1 MIAFLFFI
9 FLSFLYSNDINP
21 QNIEAGRIGDLYKVW
36 VYFDKKDSKR
46 IVDLDS
52 ASIER
57 RIKHGIVGP
66 TKYDYLIN
74 QSYIDRIKRLK
85 VEIKNQSRWLN
96 AISVIADMQKI
107 NLINKLAFV
116 KKIEP
121 VYRHTK
127 KKSIQA
133 VGDRNYQSRNI
144 EYGSSYDQVE
154 QINCRIPH
162 VAGYFGQGVR
172 VLYLDTGYELGHTAY
187 DSLNLIAQY
196 DFVNNDENTANETD
210 QEITDNQDDH
220 GTICLSVIAGHAP
233 GNLIGPAFKSEYLL
247 AKTEIM
253 AEEIQQEEDNY
264 VAALEWGE
272 SLGADIACASL
283 GYLDW
288 YSYEDLD
295 GNSATTTIAVDI
307 ASNLGVL
314 CINSAGNEGDDPWY
328 YIIAPADADSVI
340 SVGAVNRDGTIA
352 NFSSR
357 GPTYDGRIKPEV
369 CALGVSVYCVRSNTE
384 NDYRAASGTSFSAP
398 LAAGAAAVI
407 LSANPE
413 WTNMQVREAIMMTA
427 SLSNI
432 PDNIYGYGILNTWA
446 AINYQFTTGLKN
458 EEIIPNVLKVFDAY
472 PNPFNPATFIRV
484 QSESIIPNLTLS
496 IFNIYGQLI
505 QTLEK
510 ETTNASRIDIKW
522 DGNRNSS
529 GVYFI
534 KIDWPGGSRTQK
546 ITLLN

>member
-133 VGDRNYQSRNI
+133 VGDRNNQSRNI

-220 GTICLSVIAGHAP
+220 GTICLSVMAGHSP

-295 GNSATTTIAVDI
+295 GNSAVTTIAVDI

-427 SLSNI
+427 SLSNS
-432 PDNIYGYGILNTWA
+432 PDNMYGYGILNTWA

>member
-66 TKYDYLIN
+66 TKYDYVIN
-74 QSYIDRIKRLK
+74 QSYIDRIKRLN

-133 VGDRNYQSRNI
+133 VGDRNNQSRNI

>member
-133 VGDRNYQSRNI
+133 VGDRNNQSRNI

-369 CALGVSVYCVRSNTE
+369 CALGVSAYCVRSNTE

>member
-9 FLSFLYSNDINP
+9 FLSFLHSSDINP

-66 TKYDYLIN
+66 TKYDYIIN
-74 QSYIDRIKRLK
+74 QSYIDRIKRLN

-121 VYRHTK
+121 IYQHTK

-133 VGDRNYQSRNI
+133 VGDRNNQSRDI
-144 EYGSSYDQVE
+144 EYGPSYDQVE

-220 GTICLSVIAGHAP
+220 GTICLSVMAGYAP

-413 WTNMQVREAIMMTA
+413 WTNMQLREAIMMTA
-427 SLSNI
+427 SLANS

-496 IFNIYGQLI
+496 IFNINGQLI

-510 ETTNASRIDIKW
+510 ETTNADRIDIKW

>member
-66 TKYDYLIN
+66 TKYDYIIN
-74 QSYIDRIKRLK
+74 QSYIDRIKRLN

-96 AISVIADMQKI
+96 AISLIADIQKI

-121 VYRHTK
+121 IYQHTK

-133 VGDRNYQSRNI
+133 VGDRNNQSRDI
-144 EYGSSYDQVE
+144 EYGPSYDQVE

-369 CALGVSVYCVRSNTE
+369 CALGVSAYCVRSNTE

-413 WTNMQVREAIMMTA
+413 WTNMQLREAIMMTA

-496 IFNIYGQLI
+496 IFNINGQLI

-510 ETTNASRIDIKW
+510 ETTNADRIDIKW

>member
-9 FLSFLYSNDINP
+9 FLSFLHSNDINP
-21 QNIEAGRIGDLYKVW
+21 QNIEAGRRGDLYKVW
-36 VYFDKKDSKR
+36 VYFDKKDLKR

-57 RIKHGIVGP
+57 RLKHGIVGP
-66 TKYDYLIN
+66 TKHDYLIN
-74 QSYIDRIKRLK
+74 QSYIDRVKRLE

-96 AISVIADMQKI
+96 AVSVIADIDKI
-107 NLINKLAFV
+107 KLIKKLPFV

-121 VYRHTK
+121 VYQHTK

-133 VGDRNYQSRNI
+133 IGDRNNQSRNI

-162 VAGYFGQGVR
+162 IAGYYGQGVR
-172 VLYLDTGYELGHTAY
+172 VLYLDTGYELGHNAY

-196 DFVNNDENTANETD
+196 DFINGDENTANETD

-220 GTICLSVIAGHAP
+220 GTICLSVMAGYAP

-295 GNSATTTIAVDI
+295 GNSAITTIAVDI

-369 CALGVSVYCVRSNTE
+369 CALGVSAYCVRSNTE
-384 NDYRAASGTSFSAP
+384 DIYRTASGTSFSAP

-413 WTNMQVREAIMMTA
+413 WTNMQAREAIMMTA
-427 SLSNI
+427 SLSNS

-458 EEIIPNVLKVFDAY
+458 EEIIPNALKVFDAY
-472 PNPFNPATFIRV
+472 PNPFNPTTSIRIL
-484 QSESIIPNLTLS
+484 SESILPSITLS
-496 IFNIYGQLI
+496 IFNINGQLI
-505 QTLEK
+505 ETLIK
-510 ETTNASRIDIKW
+510 ETTNARWMDIKW
-522 DGNRNSS
+522 NGSRNSS

>member
-9 FLSFLYSNDINP
+9 FLSFLHSNDIKP
-21 QNIEAGRIGDLYKVW
+21 ENIEAGRRGDQYKVW
-36 VYFDKKDSKR
+36 VYFDKKDSIR
-46 IVDLDS
+46 IVDLDK
-52 ASIER
+52 ASTRR
-57 RIKHGIVGP
+57 RIKHNILEP
-66 TKYDYLIN
+66 TKYDFLIN
-74 QSYIDRIKRLK
+74 QNYINQIEELDVK
-85 VEIKNQSRWLN
+85 VNIQSRWLN
-96 AISVIADMQKI
+96 AISVITDIEKI
-107 NLINKLAFV
+107 NLIKKLPFV
-116 KKIEP
+116 KNIEP
-121 VYRHTK
+121 VYQHMK
-127 KKSIQA
+127 NKSIQA
-133 VGDRNYQSRNI
+133 IENRDEQNRDI
-144 EYGSSYDQVE
+144 EYGSSYDQIE

-162 VAGYFGQGVR
+162 IAGYFGQGVR
-172 VLYLDTGYELGHTAY
+172 VLYLDTGYELGHNAY

-196 DFVNNDENTANETD
+196 DFINSDENTANETIEEV
-210 QEITDNQDDH
+210 QDNQDDH
-220 GTICLSVIAGHAP
+220 GTLCLSVMAGYAP

-272 SLGADIACASL
+272 SLGADISCSSL

-295 GNSATTTIAVDI
+295 GNSAVTTIAIDI

-328 YIIAPADADSVI
+328 YIIAPADADSVL
-340 SVGAVNRDGTIA
+340 SVGAVNRDGSIA

-369 CALGVSVYCVRSNTE
+369 CALGVSAYCVRSNTE
-384 NDYRAASGTSFSAP
+384 DIYRAASGTSFSAP

-407 LSANPE
+407 MSANPE
-413 WTNMQVREAIMMTA
+413 WTNMQVREAMMMTA
-427 SLSNI
+427 SLSNT
-432 PDNIYGYGILNTWA
+432 PDNMYGYGILNTWA
-446 AINYQFTTGLKN
+446 AINYQFTTEIKD

-472 PNPFNPATFIRV
+472 PNPFNPTTSIRI
-484 QSESIIPNLTLS
+484 QSESILPIVTLS
-496 IFNIYGQLI
+496 IFNINGQLI
-505 QTLEK
+505 QTLQK
-510 ETTNASRIDIKW
+510 ETANAHVMDIKW
-522 DGNRNSS
+522 DGSQNSS

>member
-133 VGDRNYQSRNI
+133 VGDRNNQSRNI

-510 ETTNASRIDIKW
+510 ETTNANRIDIKW

>member
-1 MIAFLFFI
+1 
-9 FLSFLYSNDINP
+9 
-21 QNIEAGRIGDLYKVW
+21 
-36 VYFDKKDSKR
+36 
-46 IVDLDS
+46 
-52 ASIER
+52 
-57 RIKHGIVGP
+57 
-66 TKYDYLIN
+66 
-74 QSYIDRIKRLK
+74 
-85 VEIKNQSRWLN
+85 
-96 AISVIADMQKI
+96 
-107 NLINKLAFV
+107 
-116 KKIEP
+116 
-121 VYRHTK
+121 
-127 KKSIQA
+127 
-133 VGDRNYQSRNI
+133 
-144 EYGSSYDQVE
+144 
-154 QINCRIPH
+154 
-162 VAGYFGQGVR
+162 
-172 VLYLDTGYELGHTAY
+172 
-187 DSLNLIAQY
+187 
-196 DFVNNDENTANETD
+196 
-210 QEITDNQDDH
+210 
-220 GTICLSVIAGHAP
+220 
-233 GNLIGPAFKSEYLL
+233 
-247 AKTEIM
+247 M

-295 GNSATTTIAVDI
+295 GNSAVTTIAVDI

-369 CALGVSVYCVRSNTE
+369 CALGVSAYCVRSNTE
-384 NDYRAASGTSFSAP
+384 DIYRTASGTSFSAP

-413 WTNMQVREAIMMTA
+413 WTNMQAREAIMMTA
-427 SLSNI
+427 SLSNS

-458 EEIIPNVLKVFDAY
+458 EEIIPNALTVFDAY
-472 PNPFNPATFIRV
+472 PNPFNPTTSIRIL
-484 QSESIIPNLTLS
+484 SESILPSITLS
-496 IFNIYGQLI
+496 IFNINGQLI
-505 QTLEK
+505 QTLKK
-510 ETTNASRIDIKW
+510 ETTNARRMDIKW
-522 DGNRNSS
+522 DGSRNSS
-529 GVYFI
+529 GVYFF

>member
-1 MIAFLFFI
+1 MIAFLYFI
-9 FLSFLYSNDINP
+9 FLSFLYSNDIKL
-21 QNIEAGRIGDLYKVW
+21 QNIEAGRRGDLYKVW
-36 VYFDKKDSKR
+36 VFFDKKDSTR
-46 IVDLDS
+46 IVDLDI
-52 ASIER
+52 ASIKR
-57 RIKHGIVGP
+57 RIKHNLFEP

-74 QSYIDRIKRLK
+74 QNYID
-85 VEIKNQSRWLN
+85 EIKELDVEVNIQSRWLN
-96 AISVIADMQKI
+96 AVSVIADIEKI
-107 NLINKLAFV
+107 NLIKKLPFV

-121 VYRHTK
+121 VFQHTK

-133 VGDRNYQSRNI
+133 SVNRNNQNRNI
-144 EYGSSYDQVE
+144 NYGSSYDQIE

-162 VAGYFGQGVR
+162 IAGYFGQGVR

-196 DFVNNDENTANETD
+196 DFVNEDENTANETD
-210 QEITDNQDDH
+210 QEILENQDNH
-220 GTICLSVIAGHAP
+220 GTSCLSVMAGYAP

-253 AEEIQQEEDNY
+253 AEEVQQEEDNY

-288 YSYEDLD
+288 YSYEHLD
-295 GNSATTTIAVDI
+295 GNSAVTTIAVDV

-340 SVGAVNRDGTIA
+340 SVGAVNRDGAIA
-352 NFSSR
+352 DFSSR

-369 CALGVSVYCVRSNTE
+369 CALGVSAYCVMSNTE
-384 NDYRAASGTSFSAP
+384 DIYRTASGTSFSAP

-407 LSANPE
+407 MSANPE
-413 WTNMQVREAIMMTA
+413 WTNMQVREAMMMTA
-427 SLSNI
+427 SLSNN
-432 PDNIYGYGILNTWA
+432 PDNTYGYGILDTWA
-446 AINYQFTTGLKN
+446 AINYQFTAVIKD

-472 PNPFNPATFIRV
+472 PNPFNSTTSIRL
-484 QSESIIPNLTLS
+484 QSESILPSITLF
-496 IFNIYGQLI
+496 IFNINGQLI
-505 QTLEK
+505 QTLRR
-510 ETTNASRIDIKW
+510 ETTNFYRMDIKW
-522 DGNRNSS
+522 DGSRNSS

>member
-9 FLSFLYSNDINP
+9 FLSFLHSNDIKP
-21 QNIEAGRIGDLYKVW
+21 QNIEPGRRGDLYKVW

-52 ASIER
+52 ASVER
-57 RIKHGIVGP
+57 RLKHGIVKP
-66 TKYDYLIN
+66 TKHDYLIN
-74 QSYIDRIKRLK
+74 QSYIDRVKRLE

-96 AISVIADMQKI
+96 AVSVIADIDKI
-107 NLINKLAFV
+107 NLIKKLSFV

-121 VYRHTK
+121 VYQHTK

-133 VGDRNYQSRNI
+133 IGYRNNQSRDI

-162 VAGYFGQGVR
+162 IAGYFGQGVR
-172 VLYLDTGYELGHTAY
+172 VLYLDTGYELGHNAY
-187 DSLNLIAQY
+187 DSLNLFAQY
-196 DFVNNDENTANETD
+196 DFINGDENTANETD

-220 GTICLSVIAGHAP
+220 GTICLSVMAGYAP

-295 GNSATTTIAVDI
+295 GNSALTTIAVDI

-369 CALGVSVYCVRSNTE
+369 CALGVSAYCVRSNTE
-384 NDYRAASGTSFSAP
+384 DIYRTASGTSFSAP

-413 WTNMQVREAIMMTA
+413 WTNMQLREAIMMTA
-427 SLSNI
+427 SLSNS

-458 EEIIPNVLKVFDAY
+458 EEIIPNALKVFDAY
-472 PNPFNPATFIRV
+472 PNPFNPTTSIRIL
-484 QSESIIPNLTLS
+484 SESTLPSITLS
-496 IFNIYGQLI
+496 IFNINGQLI
-505 QTLEK
+505 QTLIK
-510 ETTNASRIDIKW
+510 ETTNARRMDIKW
-522 DGNRNSS
+522 DGSRNSS

>member
-9 FLSFLYSNDINP
+9 FLSFLHSNDIKP
-21 QNIEAGRIGDLYKVW
+21 ENIEAGRRGDQYKVW
-36 VYFDKKDSKR
+36 VYFDKKDSIR
-46 IVDLDS
+46 IVDLDK
-52 ASIER
+52 ASTRR
-57 RIKHGIVGP
+57 RIKHNILEP
-66 TKYDYLIN
+66 TKYDFLIN
-74 QSYIDRIKRLK
+74 QNYINQIEELDVK
-85 VEIKNQSRWLN
+85 VNIQSRWLN
-96 AISVIADMQKI
+96 AISVITDIEKI
-107 NLINKLAFV
+107 NLIKKLPFV
-116 KKIEP
+116 KNIEP
-121 VYRHTK
+121 VYQHMKNKT
-127 KKSIQA
+127 IQA
-133 VGDRNYQSRNI
+133 IENRDEQNRDI
-144 EYGSSYDQVE
+144 EYGSSYDQIE

-162 VAGYFGQGVR
+162 IAGYFGQGVR
-172 VLYLDTGYELGHTAY
+172 VLYLDTGYELGHNAY

-196 DFVNNDENTANETD
+196 DFINSDENTANETIEEVQD
-210 QEITDNQDDH
+210 DQDDH
-220 GTICLSVIAGHAP
+220 GTLCLSVMAGYAP
-233 GNLIGPAFKSEYLL
+233 GNLVGPAFKSEYLL

-295 GNSATTTIAVDI
+295 GNSAVTTIAIDI

-328 YIIAPADADSVI
+328 YIIAPADADSVL
-340 SVGAVNRDGTIA
+340 SVGAVNRDGSIA
-352 NFSSR
+352 YFSSR

-369 CALGVSVYCVRSNTE
+369 CALGVSAYCVRSNTE
-384 NDYRAASGTSFSAP
+384 DIYRTASGTSFSAP

-407 LSANPE
+407 MSANPE
-413 WTNMQVREAIMMTA
+413 WTNMQVREAMMMTA
-427 SLSNI
+427 SLSNT
-432 PDNIYGYGILNTWA
+432 PDNMYGYGILNTWA
-446 AINYQFTTGLKN
+446 AINYQFTTEIKD

-472 PNPFNPATFIRV
+472 PNPFNPTTSIRIE
-484 QSESIIPNLTLS
+484 SESILPIVTLS
-496 IFNIYGQLI
+496 IFNINGQLI
-505 QTLEK
+505 QTLQK
-510 ETTNASRIDIKW
+510 ETANAQVMDIKW
-522 DGNRNSS
+522 DGSKNSS

>member
-66 TKYDYLIN
+66 TKYDYIIN
-74 QSYIDRIKRLK
+74 QSYIDRIKRLN

-133 VGDRNYQSRNI
+133 VGDRNDQSRNI
-144 EYGSSYDQVE
+144 EYGSSYDQIE

-162 VAGYFGQGVR
+162 IAGYFGQGVR
-172 VLYLDTGYELGHTAY
+172 VLYLDTGYEFGHTAY

-196 DFVNNDENTANETD
+196 DFINGDENTANETD

-220 GTICLSVIAGHAP
+220 GTICLSVMAGHAP

-295 GNSATTTIAVDI
+295 GNSAVTTIAVDI

>member
-9 FLSFLYSNDINP
+9 FLSFLHSNDINP
-21 QNIEAGRIGDLYKVW
+21 QNIESGRRGDLYKVW
-36 VYFDKKDSKR
+36 VYFDKKDFKR

-57 RIKHGIVGP
+57 RLKHGIVRP
-66 TKYDYLIN
+66 TKHDYLIN
-74 QSYIDRIKRLK
+74 QSYIDRVKRLE

-96 AISVIADMQKI
+96 AVSVIADIDKI
-107 NLINKLAFV
+107 NLIKKLPFV

-121 VYRHTK
+121 VYQHTK

-133 VGDRNYQSRNI
+133 IGDRNNQSRNI

-162 VAGYFGQGVR
+162 IAGYYGQGVR
-172 VLYLDTGYELGHTAY
+172 VLYLDTGYELGHNAY

-196 DFVNNDENTANETD
+196 DFINGDENTANETD

-220 GTICLSVIAGHAP
+220 GTICLSVMAGYAP

-295 GNSATTTIAVDI
+295 GNSAVTTIAVDI

-369 CALGVSVYCVRSNTE
+369 CALGVSAYCVRSNTE
-384 NDYRAASGTSFSAP
+384 DIYRTASGTSFSAP

-427 SLSNI
+427 SLSNS

-458 EEIIPNVLKVFDAY
+458 EEIIPNALKVFDAY
-472 PNPFNPATFIRV
+472 PNPFNPTTSIRIL
-484 QSESIIPNLTLS
+484 SESILPSITLS
-496 IFNIYGQLI
+496 IFNINGQLI
-505 QTLEK
+505 QTLIK
-510 ETTNASRIDIKW
+510 ETTNARRMDIKW
-522 DGNRNSS
+522 DGSRNSS

>member
-9 FLSFLYSNDINP
+9 FLSFLHSNDINP
-21 QNIEAGRIGDLYKVW
+21 QNIEAGRRGDLYKVW
-36 VYFDKKDSKR
+36 VYFDKKDFKR

-57 RIKHGIVGP
+57 RLKHGIVRP
-66 TKYDYLIN
+66 TKHDYLIN
-74 QSYIDRIKRLK
+74 QSYIDRVKRLE

-121 VYRHTK
+121 VYQHTK

-133 VGDRNYQSRNI
+133 IGDRNNQSRNI

-162 VAGYFGQGVR
+162 IAGYFGQGVR
-172 VLYLDTGYELGHTAY
+172 VLYLDTGYELGHNAY

-196 DFVNNDENTANETD
+196 DFINGDENTANETD

-220 GTICLSVIAGHAP
+220 GTICLSVMAGYAP

-295 GNSATTTIAVDI
+295 GNSSVTTIAVDI

-369 CALGVSVYCVRSNTE
+369 CALGVSAYCVRSNTE
-384 NDYRAASGTSFSAP
+384 DIYRTASGTSFSAP

-427 SLSNI
+427 SLSNS

-446 AINYQFTTGLKN
+446 AINYQFTTGIED
-458 EEIIPNVLKVFDAY
+458 EEIIPNALKVFDAY
-472 PNPFNPATFIRV
+472 PNPFNPTTSIKIL
-484 QSESIIPNLTLS
+484 SESILPSITLS
-496 IFNIYGQLI
+496 IFNINGQLI
-505 QTLEK
+505 QTLIK
-510 ETTNASRIDIKW
+510 ETTNARKMDIKW
-522 DGNRNSS
+522 DGSRKSS

>member
-9 FLSFLYSNDINP
+9 FLSFLHSNDINP
-21 QNIEAGRIGDLYKVW
+21 QNIESGRRGDLYKVW
-36 VYFDKKDSKR
+36 VYFDKKDFKR

-57 RIKHGIVGP
+57 RLKHGIVGP
-66 TKYDYLIN
+66 TKHDYLIN
-74 QSYIDRIKRLK
+74 QSYIDRVKRLE

-96 AISVIADMQKI
+96 AVSVIADIDKI
-107 NLINKLAFV
+107 NLIKKLPFV

-121 VYRHTK
+121 VYQHTK

-133 VGDRNYQSRNI
+133 IGDRNNQSRNI

-162 VAGYFGQGVR
+162 IAGYYGQGVR
-172 VLYLDTGYELGHTAY
+172 VLYLDTGYELGHNAY

-196 DFVNNDENTANETD
+196 DFINGDENTANETD

-220 GTICLSVIAGHAP
+220 GTICLSVMAGYAP

-295 GNSATTTIAVDI
+295 GNSAITTIAVDI

-369 CALGVSVYCVRSNTE
+369 CALGVSAYCVRSNTE
-384 NDYRAASGTSFSAP
+384 DIYRTASGTSFSAP

-427 SLSNI
+427 SLSNS

-458 EEIIPNVLKVFDAY
+458 EEIIPNALKVFDAY
-472 PNPFNPATFIRV
+472 PNPFNPTTSIRIL
-484 QSESIIPNLTLS
+484 SESILPSITLS
-496 IFNIYGQLI
+496 IFNINGQLI
-505 QTLEK
+505 QTLIK
-510 ETTNASRIDIKW
+510 ETTNARRMDIKW
-522 DGNRNSS
+522 DGSRNSS

>member
-133 VGDRNYQSRNI
+133 VGDRNNQSRNI

-510 ETTNASRIDIKW
+510 ETTNANSIDIKW

>member
-66 TKYDYLIN
+66 TKYDYIIN
-74 QSYIDRIKRLK
+74 QSYIDRIKRLN

-133 VGDRNYQSRNI
+133 VGDRNNQSRNI

-510 ETTNASRIDIKW
+510 ETTNASRIDIIW
-522 DGNRNSS
+522 DGYRYSC

>member
-9 FLSFLYSNDINP
+9 FLSSLHSSDINP

-96 AISVIADMQKI
+96 AISVIADIQKI

-121 VYRHTK
+121 IYQHTK

-133 VGDRNYQSRNI
+133 VGDRNNQSRDI
-144 EYGSSYDQVE
+144 EYGPSYDQVE

-220 GTICLSVIAGHAP
+220 GTICLSVMAGYAP

-352 NFSSR
+352 NFSSH

-369 CALGVSVYCVRSNTE
+369 CALGVSAYCVRSNTE

-413 WTNMQVREAIMMTA
+413 WTNMQLREAIMMTA
-427 SLSNI
+427 SLANS

-496 IFNIYGQLI
+496 IFNINGQLI

-510 ETTNASRIDIKW
+510 ETTNADRIDIKW

>member
-9 FLSFLYSNDINP
+9 FLSFLHSNDLKP
-21 QNIEAGRIGDLYKVW
+21 QNIEPGRRGDLYRVW
-36 VYFDKKDSKR
+36 VYFEKKDSKR
-46 IVDLDS
+46 IVNLDS

-57 RIKHGIVGP
+57 RSKHGIVGP

-74 QSYIDRIKRLK
+74 QSYIDRVKTLEVK
-85 VEIKNQSRWLN
+85 IKNQSRWLN
-96 AISVIADMQKI
+96 AVSVIADIEKI
-107 NLINKLAFV
+107 NLIKKLPFV

-121 VYRHTK
+121 VYQHTK

-133 VGDRNYQSRNI
+133 IGDRNNQSRDI
-144 EYGSSYDQVE
+144 EYGSSYDQIE

-162 VAGYFGQGVR
+162 IAGYFGQGVR
-172 VLYLDTGYELGHTAY
+172 VLYLDTGYELGHNAY

-196 DFVNNDENTANETD
+196 DFINGDENTANETD

-220 GTICLSVIAGHAP
+220 GTICLSVMAGYAP

-295 GNSATTTIAVDI
+295 GNSAVTTIAVDI

-340 SVGAVNRDGTIA
+340 SVGAVNRDGIIA

-369 CALGVSVYCVRSNTE
+369 CALGVSAYCVRSNTE
-384 NDYRAASGTSFSAP
+384 DIYRTASGTSFSAP

-427 SLSNI
+427 SSSNS
-432 PDNIYGYGILNTWA
+432 PDNMYGYGILNTWA
-446 AINYQFTTGLKN
+446 AINYQFTNGIKD
-458 EEIIPNVLKVFDAY
+458 EEIIPNALKVFNAY
-472 PNPFNPATFIRV
+472 PNPFNPTTSIRI
-484 QSESIIPNLTLS
+484 QSESILPNIILS
-496 IFNIYGQLI
+496 IFNVNGQLI

-510 ETTNASRIDIKW
+510 EATNAHSMDIKW
-522 DGNRNSS
+522 DGSRNSS

-534 KIDWPGGSRTQK
+534 KIDWPSGSRTQK

>member
-9 FLSFLYSNDINP
+9 FLSFLHSNDINP
-21 QNIEAGRIGDLYKVW
+21 QNIEAGRRGDLYKVW
-36 VYFDKKDSKR
+36 VYFDKKDFKR

-57 RIKHGIVGP
+57 RLKHGIVGP
-66 TKYDYLIN
+66 TKHDYLIN
-74 QSYIDRIKRLK
+74 QSYIDRVKRLE

-96 AISVIADMQKI
+96 AVSVIADIDKI
-107 NLINKLAFV
+107 NLIKKLPFV

-121 VYRHTK
+121 VYQHTK

-133 VGDRNYQSRNI
+133 IGDRNNQSRNI

-162 VAGYFGQGVR
+162 IAGYYGQGVR
-172 VLYLDTGYELGHTAY
+172 VLYLDTGYELGHNAY

-196 DFVNNDENTANETD
+196 DFINGDENTANETD

-220 GTICLSVIAGHAP
+220 GTICLSVMAGYAP

-295 GNSATTTIAVDI
+295 GNSAITTIAVDI

-369 CALGVSVYCVRSNTE
+369 CALGVSAYCVRSNTE
-384 NDYRAASGTSFSAP
+384 DIYRTASGTSFSAP

-413 WTNMQVREAIMMTA
+413 WTNMQAREAIMMTA
-427 SLSNI
+427 SLSNS

-458 EEIIPNVLKVFDAY
+458 EEIIPNALKVFDAY
-472 PNPFNPATFIRV
+472 PNPFNPTTSIRIL
-484 QSESIIPNLTLS
+484 SESILPSITLS
-496 IFNIYGQLI
+496 IFNINGQLI
-505 QTLEK
+505 ETLIK
-510 ETTNASRIDIKW
+510 ETTNARWMDIKW
-522 DGNRNSS
+522 NGSRNSS

-534 KIDWPGGSRTQK
+534 KIDWSGGSRTQK